1 MPTTSNASRMCWAW
15 WILPALSL
23 LASLPANAQTAL
35 EYFDRGVT
43 NYVFRRLPE
52 ATLAVRTG
60 LEKYPEDPN
69 LTRLAALLREEE
81 QKQQQ
86 QQQQQQERQEQQ
98 DSQPQEEQ
106 AGQQQEP
113 SKPQS
118 KEEEAKEHPQ
128 PQPQDAPSSEQ
139 EDASKAGQTGEQ
151 NAPKPGTEPPAPQP
165 GQADH
170 RGNTNALASASSSV
184 PLGQMTPEQARQLLE
199 AARFDERAWQLQP
212 PTEARRTSRPIR
224 DW

>member
-1 MPTTSNASRMCWAW
+1 MCWAW

-86 QQQQQQERQEQQ
+86 QQQQQQQQERQEQQ
-98 DSQPQEEQ
+98 DS
-106 AGQQQEP
+106 
-113 SKPQS
+113 QS

-199 AARFDERAWQLQP
+199 AARFDERAWQPQP